1 MENNYDIITRI
12 NKAYSGM
19 SKRHK
24 QIASYILEHYDQ
36 AAFMTA
42 AKMGEALSISESTV
56 VRFAAAIGYEGYPE
70 MQAALAAWVKTKLNA
85 DTKGRRRLSWQQ
97 PVRGAHQCAFQ
108 RYGENTGYH

>member
-36 AAFMTA
+36 AAFTTA
-42 AKMGEALSISESTV
+42 AKMGEALSISESLH
-56 VRFAAAIGYEGYPE
+56 R
-70 MQAALAAWVKTKLNA
+70 
-85 DTKGRRRLSWQQ
+85 
-97 PVRGAHQCAFQ
+97 
-108 RYGENTGYH
+108 

>member
-85 DTKGRRRLSWQQ
+85 VQKVAPPIVQQ

>member
-42 AKMGEALSISESTV
+42 AKMGEALSISESTA

-85 DTKGRRRLSWQQ
+85 VQK
-97 PVRGAHQCAFQ
+97 VGAV
-108 RYGENTGYH
+108 

>member
-70 MQAALAAWVKTKLNA
+70 MQAFSLKIKSGEAVRNHRVKQ
-85 DTKGRRRLSWQQ
+85 S
-97 PVRGAHQCAFQ
+97 
-108 RYGENTGYH
+108 

>member
-42 AKMGEALSISESTV
+42 AKMGEALSISESTA
-56 VRFAAAIGYEGYPE
+56 VRFAAASA
-70 MQAALAAWVKTKLNA
+70 MKATRKC
-85 DTKGRRRLSWQQ
+85 RLRWL
-97 PVRGAHQCAFQ
+97 PG
-108 RYGENTGYH
+108 